1 MNSTDLTQ
9 AAVQPTYLAAT
20 AARAPQKKTVLL
32 VEDEAF
38 LREITS
44 DVIEAAGFTVYAA
57 GNSEDAMS
65 LFRKHGTTIDLLISD
80 VSLPGRNGY
89 DLAKEMRKSE
99 SALEVVLISG
109 HMWNTVARNRL
120 REKQMFYLPKPFSAA
135 DLLDKIEEVFDRAR
149 HCI

>member
-1 MNSTDLTQ
+1 MRCL
-9 AAVQPTYLAAT
+9 
-20 AARAPQKKTVLL
+20 
-32 VEDEAF
+32 F
-38 LREITS
+38 
-44 DVIEAAGFTVYAA
+44 
-57 GNSEDAMS
+57 
-65 LFRKHGTTIDLLISD
+65 FRKHGTTIDLLISD